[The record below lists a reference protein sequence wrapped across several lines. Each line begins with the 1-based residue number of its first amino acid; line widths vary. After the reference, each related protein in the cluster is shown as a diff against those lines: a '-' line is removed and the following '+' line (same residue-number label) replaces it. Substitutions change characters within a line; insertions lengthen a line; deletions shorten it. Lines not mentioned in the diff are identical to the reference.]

1 MYWIYGGLFIPR
13 IGIPEMRF
21 ETLAGI
27 LLLFLGKCSR
37 KTIVLSVTNLAILQF
52 FFSLFASRVYL
63 APLTISFH
71 LPVHSLVHGPELL
84 APISARRTEHGL
96 LCFARQNSAYKIF
109 MCNPATSPVECNQQ
123 QQQQQHDEEEEKKEE
138 NWSIS
143 DNRQRCDDVGTTLNM
158 LLSTH
163 HQTSNRKSLYSYS
176 APLHSLLPCHFLK

>member
-1 MYWIYGGLFIPR
+1 MLKENYSPFCNKPCYFLVLLQSFCLQSLLSSTNYILSFACAFARPR
-13 IGIPEMRF
+13 PW
-21 ETLAGI
+21 T
-27 LLLFLGKCSR
+27 
-37 KTIVLSVTNLAILQF
+37 
-52 FFSLFASRVYL
+52 
-63 APLTISFH
+63 
-71 LPVHSLVHGPELL
+71 
-84 APISARRTEHGL
+84 ARSHIRPKNRTWPFM
-96 LCFARQNSAYKIF
+96 FARQNSAYKIF